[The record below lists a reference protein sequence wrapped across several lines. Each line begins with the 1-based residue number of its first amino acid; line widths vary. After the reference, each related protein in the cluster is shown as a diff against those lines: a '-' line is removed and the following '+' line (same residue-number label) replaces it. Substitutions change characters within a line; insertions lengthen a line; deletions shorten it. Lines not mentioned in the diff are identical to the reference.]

1 MIRGFWAII
10 NGTIWTTLIGTAG
23 SIASLFESNKGKTMG
38 HCARLW
44 AKIILFTCGIPYKVS
59 GLEYLNPKEQYIFAG
74 NHGSL
79 FDIPLAFATIP
90 YWLVPVA
97 KIELRK
103 VPVLGWVMN
112 SGGHI
117 FVDRSS
123 HEKAIISMKN
133 ARDSLIKNPRSIL
146 LWPEG
151 SRSNDGSIS
160 TFKRGG
166 LSISMETGMSVVPV
180 AFFDTYKLHKRG
192 SLKLK
197 KIPVEVRIGKPIN
210 MKNYNKDSNKEFI
223 KSIRDAVIKLNSN

>member
-1 MIRGFWAII
+1 MAE
-10 NGTIWTTLIGTAG
+10 IGRLMALLRTARR
-23 SIASLFESNKGKTMG
+23 

-133 ARDSLIKNPRSIL
+133 ARDLHKVRESHVIVALSTFFSGTSSRRSI
-146 LWPEG
+146 
-151 SRSNDGSIS
+151 
-160 TFKRGG
+160 
-166 LSISMETGMSVVPV
+166 
-180 AFFDTYKLHKRG
+180 
-192 SLKLK
+192 
-197 KIPVEVRIGKPIN
+197 
-210 MKNYNKDSNKEFI
+210 
-223 KSIRDAVIKLNSN
+223 